1 MSQNTANQPILTATA
16 LETWMGSTNPMP
28 LYLPQI
34 EDPNQSELIPSMM
47 VDDPIETNIWQ
58 GTMKTIPAQQI
69 NLQEGLNTTFM
80 LYRYQCSPTL
90 RSKLEQLTD
99 WPPKSLI
106 WQIKYIRNIVC
117 ARESHHKPVYS
128 MVQLLKALL
137 NF

>member
-1 MSQNTANQPILTATA
+1 
-16 LETWMGSTNPMP
+16 
-28 LYLPQI
+28 
-34 EDPNQSELIPSMM
+34 
-47 VDDPIETNIWQ
+47 
-58 GTMKTIPAQQI
+58 MKTIPAQQI
-69 NLQEGLNTTFM
+69 NPQEWLITTFM

-128 MVQLLKALL
+128 MMQLLKALL